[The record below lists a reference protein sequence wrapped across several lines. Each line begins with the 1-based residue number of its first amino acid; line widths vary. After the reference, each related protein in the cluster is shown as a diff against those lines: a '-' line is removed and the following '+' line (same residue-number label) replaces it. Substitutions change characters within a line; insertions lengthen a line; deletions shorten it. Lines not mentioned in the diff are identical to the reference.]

1 MFTVYAMLIHVF
13 ISSSYDPPPPAAL
26 PATAATALSPRLPAD
41 CRNINVI
48 ERRSGGGSPTAAAI
62 SAQPP
67 VSPPQAVRACAPQP
81 IQLPPNNNKAPP
93 MEKPAVPPKPPRS
106 RIGGFLSRF
115 ANFRFSSRKKQKKDI
130 GNVEDVKPSVVVKN
144 NGSNIVSDPEAV
156 VLKAGEIAGNDGEN
170 FVYIPLKPAMGRPPL
185 PPGRQPRSPNGDAPL
200 KKPNGVPPLNS
211 YQQSRNQEVRNN
223 DSVDSNNLEVVLNK
237 LLSAERG
244 DLERRDSSASE
255 CYKGGLLET
264 DLDTETTRTVHLV
277 GNRARS
283 LLQLPPPTPVGRS
296 HKSMEYLL
304 DKENLRCVE
313 VSPLN
318 YSICFSIF
326 MTLYFKVLLYH
337 LSDCL

>member
-1 MFTVYAMLIHVF
+1 MFTLVAKLIHLF
-13 ISSSYDPPPPAAL
+13 ISSSYDPPPLAAPPAPL
-26 PATAATALSPRLPAD
+26 PPLPALSPRLPAD

-48 ERRSGGGSPTAAAI
+48 ERRSGGGSPTSN

-67 VSPPQAVRACAPQP
+67 VSSPQAVRACAPQP
-81 IQLPPNNNKAPP
+81 NPQPPINNKTTP

-130 GNVEDVKPSVVVKN
+130 GNVEDIVKPSVVVKS
-144 NGSNIVSDPEAV
+144 NGGNIASDTEAV

-200 KKPNGVPPLNS
+200 KKPNGAPLNS
-211 YQQSRNQEVRNN
+211 YQQSRNQEIKNN
-223 DSVDSNNLEVVLNK
+223 DSVDSSKLEVVLNQ

-283 LLQLPPPTPVGRS
+283 LLQLPPPTPVGRT

-313 VSPLN
+313 VSV
-318 YSICFSIF
+318 
-326 MTLYFKVLLYH
+326 FKFK
-337 LSDCL
+337 